1 MRFESIA
8 ALLAATAQSVH
19 ALSTLSTRMGVA
31 TTTVTATSFETATS
45 TITSVAEITSVATTC
60 AVGTTAPTLAQYYLS
75 SCTESVW
82 SSAGQFW
89 QQHCSASLVGGTVI
103 RAYANVV
110 GAYNYPVSFCAA
122 LNSLNI
128 PASKCA
134 GINVMRVGGI
144 AEYFLVNGDLS
155 LTSTT
160 NGYTNTAIALY
171 TTNPCEVTATA
182 TTTDFYPVAETSAV
196 VYTSTYEITYVE
208 TITVSIPDPSI
219 SSTSSTSSS
228 AIPLNTTSSAAATTI
243 VYPLA
248 NATST
253 LSFVPVSNTTTSS
266 IVLSTSN
273 TSINASSQT
282 LVPNVINA
290 TTTSSIILSTPII
303 SSNVTTQTLVPVA
316 VNASNIT
323 VSIAVLP
330 VSNATI
336 INPSSSDYTS
346 TRVSL
351 SSIIPDRTSSV
362 VSTAPNTTVS
372 TLISSSASPS
382 PMFLNTTTTS
392 NIRVTTSSS
401 PIFQNT
407 SSSNSAHMPYLISS
421 ASVIIAV
428 PALST
433 SASAQMISASPSNH
447 GSQAPVT
454 LTRYITYVYT
464 VTACPPEVTN
474 CPASQKSTFL
484 ATKTIVTYLTVQAAS
499 PTHVA
504 QSSDVHALMSGF
516 AMETALSNTIYTTS
530 TLYSTFTQTVRA
542 CPSSVKDCPAS
553 EKTAY
558 QTEVV
563 KAYTTICPVAASLS
577 DTISRATSSIVA
589 VSEVSPTSSDISST
603 RYNTST
609 LYSTST
615 QTVTACPSSVK
626 DCPASEKTVYQT
638 EVIKAYTT
646 VCPVAASSSQGGLQ
660 ATSSIVSPFEAS
672 PSSIAPS
679 SGSVADATHTQSNP
693 VAVAGALSGSSI
705 LSSKIISGS
714 ESVAFP
720 TVGGTRTYT
729 ADIKTMTS
737 TRGFAAS
744 VAPSAPSS
752 SATTEAVAS
761 TLESSSSII
770 ALVLSYSG
778 SSAVSG
784 YSPAVHSQSL
794 NATTIVMPNKN
805 STAVAVATSTA
816 KSSAATS
823 AVTSPF
829 IALYTGAASASKP
842 HSVSLILGAV
852 FASLGLFF
860 STFQIT

>member
-1 MRFESIA
+1 
-8 ALLAATAQSVH
+8 
-19 ALSTLSTRMGVA
+19 MGVA

-45 TITSVAEITSVATTC
+45 TITSVAEITSVATIC

-82 SSAGQFW
+82 SSAGHFW
-89 QQHCSASLVGGTVI
+89 QQHCSASLVGGIVVRGFAYPVGVI
-103 RAYANVV
+103 
-110 GAYNYPVSFCAA
+110 NYPVSICAA

-155 LTSTT
+155 LASTT
-160 NGYTNTAIALY
+160 NGYTNNAIALY

-196 VYTSTYEITYVE
+196 VYTSTYEVTYVE
-208 TITVSIPDPSI
+208 TITVSIPDPSTSS
-219 SSTSSTSSS
+219 SSTTSTPFSSSS
-228 AIPLNTTSSAAATTI
+228 AIPLNTTSSAAAATI
-243 VYPLA
+243 IYPLA

-253 LSFVPVSNTTTSS
+253 LSFVPVSSTTTNS

-303 SSNVTTQTLVPVA
+303 SSNVGTQTLVPVA
-316 VNASNIT
+316 VNAST
-323 VSIAVLP
+323 TTAPVAVLP

-336 INPSSSDYTS
+336 INPSSSNYTS
-346 TRVSL
+346 TRISL

-372 TLISSSASPS
+372 TLIPSSASPS
-382 PMFLNTTTTS
+382 PMFLNTTISS
-392 NIRVTTSSS
+392 NIPATSLSS

-421 ASVIIAV
+421 ASVVIAV

-454 LTRYITYVYT
+454 LTRYITDVYT

-474 CPASQKSTFL
+474 CPVSQKSTFL
-484 ATKTIVTYLTVQAAS
+484 ATNTIATYLTVQAAS
-499 PTHVA
+499 PTQVA
-504 QSSDVHALMSGF
+504 QSSDVHALMSGS
-516 AMETALSNTIYTTS
+516 AMDNAVSNTTYT
-530 TLYSTFTQTVRA
+530 
-542 CPSSVKDCPAS
+542 
-553 EKTAY
+553 
-558 QTEVV
+558 
-563 KAYTTICPVAASLS
+563 
-577 DTISRATSSIVA
+577 
-589 VSEVSPTSSDISST
+589 
-603 RYNTST
+603 TST

-638 EVIKAYTT
+638 EVVKAYTI
-646 VCPVAASSSQGGLQ
+646 VCPVAASSSDGGLQ
-660 ATSSIVSPFEAS
+660 ATSSIVSASEAS
-672 PSSIAPS
+672 PSSIASS
-679 SGSVADATHTQSNP
+679 SGSVADANHTQSNP
-693 VAVAGALSGSSI
+693 VADSGALSGSSI

-737 TRGFAAS
+737 TRGFSAS

-794 NATTIVMPNKN
+794 NATTLVMPNKN
-805 STAVAVATSTA
+805 PTAVAVATSTA

-829 IALYTGAASASKP
+829 IALYTGTASASKP
-842 HSVSLILGAV
+842 HSVSLILGAA